1 MSAPLKSA
9 AAAADA
15 SAPALRRLVDAIDAF
30 ERAGASVPMHL
41 DGPSQDG
48 EWAALAQRVQRL
60 THRVSDQVE
69 ALDQATRQRRDL
81 LANVSHDLRTPLAA
95 MQGYLELLLLRHA
108 HLAPKERHN
117 YLEIAARQSERLA
130 RLVSDLF
137 QLAELDGDDARP
149 AREDFA
155 LGELIQDVI
164 QKHAGEAARRRIE
177 TRLSAVGAAA
187 PVHADIALVERLLTS
202 LMENALR
209 HTPAGGSV
217 TLQAAYGTTHAAG
230 RVVVAVRDTGEGI
243 ASADLAGLFERYQ
256 STERIAGSSI
266 TPHGGLGLAIARRIV
281 QLHGGELRISSSP
294 GVGTEVTFDL
304 PLAPGSGGMP
314 GSIDDPLSSASSD
327 SGADAATAFDRV
339 ARLQHKLDEQGLA
352 LQRSEAARRCAEADL
367 RAIEQRYLLALRGS
381 QDGLW
386 EWDLMSDR
394 VQLSPRWKSMLGFEP
409 DEITDDKAGWLGRVH
424 TQDRAA
430 FESALHAHLG
440 AAVHEAR
447 AFDQPL
453 RLLHKDGSVRHVLSR
468 GAVIR
473 QENGVPFR
481 VVGLDTDVTRVQRM
495 QTVLDVL
502 AEGTSD
508 RHGPDFLAALVRNF
522 GRALDVDL
530 AFIAECIDDPPTRVR
545 TLACWRSDQ
554 GDSANFDFELSGTP
568 CEAVIQDGK
577 TCFHRDDIERM
588 FPRERGYA
596 AYLGMPII
604 GSDGH
609 VLGHLAFFDRA
620 PRGDEMLVD
629 SVYRIFLARAA
640 AEMERSHQE
649 RRAGQGVRP

>member
-1 MSAPLKSA
+1 MSAPFT
-9 AAAADA
+9 
-15 SAPALRRLVDAIDAF
+15 SAPAATDTTSFALRRLIDAIDAF
-30 ERAGASVPMHL
+30 ERAGASVPIQL
-41 DGPSQDG
+41 DGQPQDG
-48 EWAALAQRVQRL
+48 QWAALAQGVQRL
-60 THRVSDQVE
+60 AHRVSEQAE
-69 ALDQATRQRRDL
+69 ALDHVTRQRRDL

-108 HLAPKERHN
+108 NLEPKERHN

-149 AREDFA
+149 EREDFA

-164 QKHAGEAARRRIE
+164 QKHASDAARRKID
-177 TRLSAVGAAA
+177 TRLLATGTAAL
-187 PVHADIALVERLLTS
+187 VHADIALVERLLTG

-217 TLQAAYGTTHAAG
+217 TLQAAYETAHAPG
-230 RVVVAVRDTGEGI
+230 RVEVTVRDTGEGI

-294 GVGTEVTFDL
+294 GVGTEVKFDL
-304 PLAPGSGGMP
+304 PLAARPNRRPGAVLGA
-314 GSIDDPLSSASSD
+314 ITDPHSSASSD
-327 SGADAATAFDRV
+327 AVASVATASDRV
-339 ARLQHKLDEQGLA
+339 AQLERKLSEKGLA
-352 LQRSEAARRCAEADL
+352 LQRSEAARQAAEADL
-367 RAIEQRYLLALRGS
+367 RAIEQRYMLALRGS

-409 DEITDDKAGWLGRVH
+409 DEIADSKTGWLGQVH
-424 TQDRAA
+424 ADDRSA
-430 FESALHAHLG
+430 FEAALRARLE
-440 AAVHEAR
+440 AEVHDDQ
-447 AFDQPL
+447 AFDQAV

-468 GAVIR
+468 GVVIR

-508 RHGPDFLAALVRNF
+508 QHGADFLAALVRNF

-545 TLACWRSDQ
+545 TLACWRSEK
-554 GDSANFDFELSGTP
+554 GDAANFDFELSGTP

-588 FPRERGYA
+588 FPRERGFA

-640 AEMERSHQE
+640 AEMERLGKE
-649 RRAGQGVRP
+649 RRAG

>member
-1 MSAPLKSA
+1 MRQPITSATEATA
-9 AAAADA
+9 AP
-15 SAPALRRLVDAIDAF
+15 SSALRRLIDAIDAF
-30 ERAGASVPMHL
+30 ERAGANAPLQL
-41 DGPSQDG
+41 DSHPQDG
-48 EWAALAQRVQRL
+48 EWAALTQRVQRL
-60 THRVSDQVE
+60 AGRVAEQVD
-69 ALDQATRQRRDL
+69 ALEHVTRQRRDL

-95 MQGYLELLLLRHA
+95 MQGYLELLLLRHT
-108 HLAPKERHN
+108 HLDPKERHN
-117 YLEIAARQSERLA
+117 YLETAARQTERLT

-155 LGELIQDVI
+155 LSELIQDVI
-164 QKHAGEAARRRIE
+164 QKHASDAVRRKVE
-177 TRLSAVGAAA
+177 LQLVTTGTTAL
-187 PVHADIALVERLLTS
+187 VHADIALVERLLTG
-202 LMENALR
+202 LLENALR

-217 TLQAAYGTTHAAG
+217 KLQAAYEATHAPG
-230 RVVVAVRDTGEGI
+230 RVEVTVRDTGEGI
-243 ASADLAGLFERYQ
+243 ASAELAGLFERYQ
-256 STERIAGSSI
+256 STERVAGSSI

-281 QLHGGELRISSSP
+281 ELHGGELRISSSQ
-294 GVGTEVTFDL
+294 GVGTEVRFDL
-304 PLAPGSGGMP
+304 PLATSPNGRSGAVSGPGTGP
-314 GSIDDPLSSASSD
+314 EASASSA
-327 SGADAATAFDRV
+327 ADVGSSTTWDRV
-339 ARLQHKLDEQGLA
+339 AQLQRKLGEKDLA
-352 LQRSEAARRCAEADL
+352 LQRSEAARQAAEADL
-367 RAIEQRYLLALRGS
+367 RAIEQRYMLALRGS

-386 EWDLMSDR
+386 EWDLMTDR
-394 VQLSPRWKSMLGFEP
+394 VQLSARWKSMLGFEP
-409 DEITDDKAGWLGRVH
+409 GEIADDRSGWLERIH
-424 TQDRAA
+424 PDDRTA
-430 FESALHAHLG
+430 FESALRAHL
-440 AAVHEAR
+440 EAKAGDAH
-447 AFDQPL
+447 AFDQAL

-468 GAVIR
+468 GVVIR
-473 QENGVPFR
+473 QENGVPSR

-502 AEGTSD
+502 AEGTSN

-545 TLACWRSDQ
+545 TLACWRSAG
-554 GDSANFDFELSGTP
+554 GDAENFDFELSGTP

-640 AEMERSHQE
+640 AEMERLSLE
-649 RRAGQGVRP
+649 RRAA

>member
-1 MSAPLKSA
+1 MSAPFT
-9 AAAADA
+9 
-15 SAPALRRLVDAIDAF
+15 SAPVATDATSLALRRLIDAIDAF
-30 ERAGASVPMHL
+30 ERAGASVPIHL
-41 DGPSQDG
+41 DGQPQDG

-60 THRVSDQVE
+60 AHRVSEQVE
-69 ALDQATRQRRDL
+69 ALDHATRQRRDL

-108 HLAPKERHN
+108 NLEPKDRHN

-149 AREDFA
+149 EREDFA

-164 QKHAGEAARRRIE
+164 QKHANDAARRKID
-177 TRLSAVGAAA
+177 TRLLATGTAAL
-187 PVHADIALVERLLTS
+187 VHADIALVERLLTG

-217 TLQAAYGTTHAAG
+217 TLQATYETAHAPG
-230 RVVVAVRDTGEGI
+230 RVEVTVRDTGEGI
-243 ASADLAGLFERYQ
+243 ASADLPGLFERYQ

-294 GVGTEVTFDL
+294 GVGTEGKFDL
-304 PLAPGSGGMP
+304 PLAARPNRRPGAVLDAITEP
-314 GSIDDPLSSASSD
+314 HSSASSD
-327 SGADAATAFDRV
+327 AVASVATASDRV
-339 ARLQHKLDEQGLA
+339 AQLERKLSEKALA
-352 LQRSEAARRCAEADL
+352 LQRSEAARQAAEADL
-367 RAIEQRYLLALRGS
+367 RAIEQRYMLALRGS

-394 VQLSPRWKSMLGFEP
+394 VQLSPRWKRMLGFEP
-409 DEITDDKAGWLGRVH
+409 DEITDSKAGWLGQVH
-424 TQDRAA
+424 ADDRTA
-430 FESALHAHLG
+430 FESALRAHLE
-440 AAVHEAR
+440 AEVHEAQ
-447 AFDQPL
+447 AFDRAV
-453 RLLHKDGSVRHVLSR
+453 RLLHKDRSVRHVLSR
-468 GAVIR
+468 GVVIR

-508 RHGPDFLAALVRNF
+508 QHGADFLAALVRNF

-545 TLACWRSDQ
+545 TLACWRSEK
-554 GDSANFDFELSGTP
+554 GDAANFDFELSGTP

-588 FPRERGYA
+588 FPRERGFA

-640 AEMERSHQE
+640 TEMERLGKE
-649 RRAGQGVRP
+649 RRAG

>member
-1 MSAPLKSA
+1 MSAPFT
-9 AAAADA
+9 
-15 SAPALRRLVDAIDAF
+15 SAPAATDATASALRRLVDAIDAF
-30 ERAGASVPMHL
+30 EHAGASVPMRL
-41 DGPSQDG
+41 DAPPQGG

-60 THRVSDQVE
+60 AHRVSEQEE
-69 ALDQATRQRRDL
+69 ALDHATRQRRDL

-95 MQGYLELLLLRHA
+95 MQGYLELLLLRHTNLEA
-108 HLAPKERHN
+108 KERHN

-155 LGELIQDVI
+155 LNELIQDVI
-164 QKHAGEAARRRIE
+164 QKHASDAARRKVDV
-177 TRLSAVGAAA
+177 RLVASGTAA
-187 PVHADIALVERLLTS
+187 PVHADIALIERLLTG

-217 TLQAAYGTTHAAG
+217 TWQAAYGTAHTPG
-230 RVVVAVRDTGEGI
+230 RVEVTVRDTGEGI

-281 QLHGGELRISSSP
+281 QLHGGELRISSNQ
-294 GVGTEVTFDL
+294 GVGTEVKFDL
-304 PLAPGSGGMP
+304 PLAPRPNGRTGP
-314 GSIDDPLSSASSD
+314 ALGSIDAAHASPSND
-327 SGADAATAFDRV
+327 ESAATAVDRV
-339 ARLQHKLDEQGLA
+339 AQLERKLGEQGLA
-352 LQRSEAARRCAEADL
+352 LRRSEAARQAAEADL

-409 DEITDDKAGWLGRVH
+409 DEIADDQTGWLGRVH
-424 TQDRAA
+424 PQDRAA
-430 FESALHAHLG
+430 FEAALRGHL
-440 AAVHEAR
+440 AADPRNAQ
-447 AFDQPL
+447 AFDQAV

-468 GAVIR
+468 GVVIR
-473 QENGVPFR
+473 QENGAPYR

-545 TLACWRSDQ
+545 TLACWRSEK
-554 GDSANFDFELSGTP
+554 GDAANFDFELSGTP

-577 TCFHRDDIERM
+577 TCFHRDDIERL

-596 AYLGMPII
+596 AYLGMQII
-604 GSDGH
+604 GSDGR

-640 AEMERSHQE
+640 AEMERLGQE
-649 RRAGQGVRP
+649 RRAG

>member
-1 MSAPLKSA
+1 MSAPFT
-9 AAAADA
+9 
-15 SAPALRRLVDAIDAF
+15 SAPAATDTTSLALRRLIDAIDAF
-30 ERAGASVPMHL
+30 ERAGASVPIQL
-41 DGPSQDG
+41 DGQPQDG
-48 EWAALAQRVQRL
+48 QWAALAQGVQRL
-60 THRVSDQVE
+60 AHRVSEQVE
-69 ALDQATRQRRDL
+69 ALDHATRQRRDL

-108 HLAPKERHN
+108 NLEPKERHN

-149 AREDFA
+149 EREDFA

-164 QKHAGEAARRRIE
+164 QKHASDAARRKID
-177 TRLSAVGAAA
+177 TRLLATGTAAL
-187 PVHADIALVERLLTS
+187 VHADIALVERLLTG

-217 TLQAAYGTTHAAG
+217 TLQAAYETAHAPG
-230 RVVVAVRDTGEGI
+230 RVEVTVRDTGEGI

-256 STERIAGSSI
+256 STERVAGSSI

-294 GVGTEVTFDL
+294 GVGTEVKFDL
-304 PLAPGSGGMP
+304 PLAAQPNRRPGALL
-314 GSIDDPLSSASSD
+314 GSITDPHSIAS
-327 SGADAATAFDRV
+327 GDAVPKVATASDRV
-339 ARLQHKLDEQGLA
+339 AQLERKLSEKGLA
-352 LQRSEAARRCAEADL
+352 LQRSEAARQAAEADL
-367 RAIEQRYLLALRGS
+367 RAIEQRYMLALRGS

-409 DEITDDKAGWLGRVH
+409 DEIADSKTGWLGQVH
-424 TQDRAA
+424 ADDRSA
-430 FESALHAHLG
+430 FEAALRARLE
-440 AAVHEAR
+440 AEVHDDQ
-447 AFDQPL
+447 AFDQAV

-468 GAVIR
+468 GVVIR
-473 QENGVPFR
+473 HENGVPFR

-508 RHGPDFLAALVRNF
+508 QHGADFLAALVRNF

-545 TLACWRSDQ
+545 TLACWRSEK
-554 GDSANFDFELSGTP
+554 GDAANFDFELSGTP

-588 FPRERGYA
+588 FPRERGFA

-640 AEMERSHQE
+640 AEMERLGKE
-649 RRAGQGVRP
+649 RRAG

>member
-1 MSAPLKSA
+1 MSAPFT
-9 AAAADA
+9 
-15 SAPALRRLVDAIDAF
+15 SAPAATEASSSALRRLIDAIDGF

-41 DGPSQDG
+41 DGQLQDG

-60 THRVSDQVE
+60 AHRVSEQVE
-69 ALDQATRQRRDL
+69 ALDHATRQRRDL

-108 HLAPKERHN
+108 DLEPKERHN
-117 YLEIAARQSERLA
+117 YLEIAARQSERLT

-149 AREDFA
+149 EREDFA

-164 QKHAGEAARRRIE
+164 QKHASDAARRKID
-177 TRLSAVGAAA
+177 TRLLATGTAAL
-187 PVHADIALVERLLTS
+187 VHADIALVERLLTG
-202 LMENALR
+202 LMENAVR
-209 HTPAGGSV
+209 HTSAGGSV
-217 TLQAAYGTTHAAG
+217 TLHAAYEPTHAPG
-230 RVVVAVRDTGEGI
+230 RAEVTVRDTGEGI

-256 STERIAGSSI
+256 STERIAGASI

-281 QLHGGELRISSSP
+281 QLHGGDLRISSRP
-294 GVGTEVTFDL
+294 GVGTEVKFDL
-304 PLAPGSGGMP
+304 PLAARPNGRPGATLGPITEPHSR
-314 GSIDDPLSSASSD
+314 ASSD
-327 SGADAATAFDRV
+327 AVASAATASDRV
-339 ARLQHKLDEQGLA
+339 AQLERKLSEKGLA
-352 LQRSEAARRCAEADL
+352 LQRSEAARLAAEADL
-367 RAIEQRYLLALRGS
+367 RAIEQRYMLALRGS

-409 DEITDDKAGWLGRVH
+409 DEIADDKTGWLGQVH
-424 TQDRAA
+424 ADDRTA
-430 FESALHAHLG
+430 FESALRAHLE
-440 AAVHEAR
+440 AEVHEAQ
-447 AFDQPL
+447 AFDQAV

-468 GAVIR
+468 GVVIR
-473 QENGVPFR
+473 RENGVPFR

-545 TLACWRSDQ
+545 TLACWRSEK
-554 GDSANFDFELSGTP
+554 GDAANFDFELSGTP

-588 FPRERGYA
+588 FPRERGFA

-640 AEMERSHQE
+640 AEMERLGKE
-649 RRAGQGVRP
+649 RRAG

>member
-1 MSAPLKSA
+1 VSAPFTSA
-9 AAAADA
+9 AAATEVT
-15 SAPALRRLVDAIDAF
+15 SSALRRLIDSIDAF
-30 ERAGASVPMHL
+30 ERAGANVPMHL
-41 DGPSQDG
+41 DGQLQDG
-48 EWAALAQRVQRL
+48 EWAALAQRVQSL
-60 THRVSDQVE
+60 AHRVSEQVE
-69 ALDQATRQRRDL
+69 ALDHATRQRRDL
-81 LANVSHDLRTPLAA
+81 LVNVSHDLRTPLAA

-108 HLAPKERHN
+108 NLDHKERHN
-117 YLEIAARQSERLA
+117 YLEIAARQCERLA
-130 RLVSDLF
+130 RLVRDLF
-137 QLAELDGDDARP
+137 QLAQLDGDDARP

-164 QKHAGEAARRRIE
+164 QKHASDAARRKID
-177 TRLSAVGAAA
+177 TRLVATGTTAL
-187 PVHADIALVERLLTS
+187 VHADIALVERLLTG
-202 LMENALR
+202 LIENALR

-217 TLQAAYGTTHAAG
+217 TLQAAYGTADSPD
-230 RVVVAVRDTGEGI
+230 RVVVTVRDTGEGI

-281 QLHGGELRISSSP
+281 QLHGGALRISSSQ
-294 GVGTEVTFDL
+294 GVGTEVKFDL
-304 PLAPGSGGMP
+304 PLAARPNGRPGAVLDAITEPHSRT
-314 GSIDDPLSSASSD
+314 SSD
-327 SGADAATAFDRV
+327 AVASVANAFDRMTQLE
-339 ARLQHKLDEQGLA
+339 RKLSEKALA
-352 LQRSEAARRCAEADL
+352 LQRSEAARQAAEADL
-367 RAIEQRYLLALRGS
+367 RAIEQRYMLALRGS

-409 DEITDDKAGWLGRVH
+409 DEIADDKTGWLGQVH
-424 TQDRAA
+424 ADDRTVFEAA
-430 FESALHAHLG
+430 LRAHLQTEIHD
-440 AAVHEAR
+440 AQ
-447 AFDQPL
+447 AFDQAV

-468 GAVIR
+468 GVVIR

-545 TLACWRSDQ
+545 TLACWRSER
-554 GDSANFDFELSGTP
+554 GDAANFEFELSGTP

-577 TCFHRDDIERM
+577 TCFHRNDIERM
-588 FPRERGYA
+588 FPRERDYA

-620 PRGDEMLVD
+620 PRGDELLVD
-629 SVYRIFLARAA
+629 SVYRIFLSRAA
-640 AEMERSHQE
+640 AEMERLGKE
-649 RRAGQGVRP
+649 RRAG

>member
-1 MSAPLKSA
+1 MSAPFT
-9 AAAADA
+9 
-15 SAPALRRLVDAIDAF
+15 SAPAATDATSSALRRLIDAIDAF
-30 ERAGASVPMHL
+30 ERAGASVPIQL
-41 DGPSQDG
+41 DGQPQDG
-48 EWAALAQRVQRL
+48 QWVALAQGVQRL
-60 THRVSDQVE
+60 AHRVSEQVE
-69 ALDQATRQRRDL
+69 ALDHATRQRRDL

-108 HLAPKERHN
+108 NLEPKERHN

-149 AREDFA
+149 EREDFA

-164 QKHAGEAARRRIE
+164 QKHASDAARRKID
-177 TRLSAVGAAA
+177 TRLLATGAAA
-187 PVHADIALVERLLTS
+187 LVHADIALVERLLTG

-217 TLQAAYGTTHAAG
+217 TLQAAYETAHAPG
-230 RVVVAVRDTGEGI
+230 RVEVTVRDTGEGI

-294 GVGTEVTFDL
+294 GVGTEVKFDL
-304 PLAPGSGGMP
+304 PLAARPNKRPGAVLGA
-314 GSIDDPLSSASSD
+314 ITDPHSSASSD
-327 SGADAATAFDRV
+327 AVASVATASDRV
-339 ARLQHKLDEQGLA
+339 AQLERKLSEKALA
-352 LQRSEAARRCAEADL
+352 LQRSETARQAAEADL
-367 RAIEQRYLLALRGS
+367 RAIEQRYMLALRGS

-409 DEITDDKAGWLGRVH
+409 DEITDSKAGWLGQVH
-424 TQDRAA
+424 ADDRTA
-430 FESALHAHLG
+430 FESALRAHL
-440 AAVHEAR
+440 EAEVNEAQ
-447 AFDQPL
+447 AFDRAV

-468 GAVIR
+468 GVVIR

-508 RHGPDFLAALVRNF
+508 QHGADFLAALVRNF

-530 AFIAECIDDPPTRVR
+530 AFIAECIDNPPTRVR
-545 TLACWRSDQ
+545 TLACWRSER

-588 FPRERGYA
+588 FPRERGFA

-640 AEMERSHQE
+640 AEMERLGKE
-649 RRAGQGVRP
+649 RRAG

>member
-1 MSAPLKSA
+1 MSLDRA
-9 AAAADA
+9 A
-15 SAPALRRLVDAIDAF
+15 
-30 ERAGASVPMHL
+30 
-41 DGPSQDG
+41 
-48 EWAALAQRVQRL
+48 
-60 THRVSDQVE
+60 
-69 ALDQATRQRRDL
+69 RQRRDL

-95 MQGYLELLLLRHA
+95 MQGYLELLLLRHTN
-108 HLAPKERHN
+108 LEPTERHN
-117 YLEIAARQSERLA
+117 YLEIAARQSERLS
-130 RLVSDLF
+130 RLVSDLL
-137 QLAELDGDDARP
+137 QLAELDGDDAAP
-149 AREDFA
+149 ASEDFA

-164 QKHAGEAARRRIE
+164 QKHAPDAMRRRIE
-177 TRLSAVGAAA
+177 TRLAVVGSAA
-187 PVHADIALVERLLTS
+187 PVFADIALVERLLTG

-217 TLQAAYGTTHAAG
+217 ILQAAYDIAHMPG
-230 RVVVAVRDTGEGI
+230 RAEVTVRDTGEGI
-243 ASADLAGLFERYQ
+243 ASADLEGLFDRYH
-256 STERIAGSSI
+256 STERIAGSST

-281 QLHGGELRISSSP
+281 QLHGGELRVSSRP
-294 GVGTEVTFDL
+294 GAGTEVTFDL
-304 PLAPGSGGMP
+304 PLAIRPNGRAG
-314 GSIDDPLSSASSD
+314 L
-327 SGADAATAFDRV
+327 SGAHGEAGRSGAPVDGATPALDRAAQLERQ
-339 ARLQHKLDEQGLA
+339 LHEQGLA
-352 LQRSEAARRCAEADL
+352 LQRSEAARQAAEADL
-367 RAIEQRYLLALRGS
+367 RVIEQRYLLALRGS

-386 EWDLMSDR
+386 EWNLDSDR
-394 VQLSPRWKSMLGFEP
+394 VLLSPRWKGMLGFESH
-409 DEITDDKAGWLGRVH
+409 EISDDKAGWLARVH
-424 TQDRAA
+424 IDDRAS
-430 FESALHAHLG
+430 FESALHAHVS
-440 AAVHEAR
+440 ADAQQAQPFDHAV
-447 AFDQPL
+447 

-508 RHGPDFLAALVRNF
+508 THGPDFLAALVRNF

-545 TLACWRSDQ
+545 TLACWRAD
-554 GDSANFDFELSGTP
+554 DENAANFDFELSGTP

-604 GSDGH
+604 GSDH
-609 VLGHLAFFDRA
+609 RVLGHLAFFDRA

-640 AEMERSHQE
+640 AEMERLGNE
-649 RRAGQGVRP
+649 RRAG